1 MGERALLVRR
11 QSYRQGPREADQGE
25 DDVALGEIGTER
37 TVPDGPADEGLHELH
52 GAGVKIG
59 PVSPLQKRMNDVH
72 RPDPVIERHVHVSA
86 ERIDAVW
93 NRLDQVLSSTD
104 APFQHVTDG
113 GVKKGLPVREV
124 PVEGSNP
131 DAGPCGDGVPGG
143 LAADFKNELDGDLD
157 KPFPVLSRIGPHRRL
172 PSHS

>member
-1 MGERALLVRR
+1 MGERALLARR
-11 QSYRQGPREADQGE
+11 QSDRQGPREADQGE

-37 TVPDGPADEGLHELH
+37 TVPHGAADEGLHEFH

-113 GVKKGLPVREV
+113 GVKKGLLVREV
-124 PVEGSNP
+124 PVKGSNP

-143 LAADFKNELDGDLD
+143 LAADFKNELDSDLD
-157 KPFPVLSRIGPHRRL
+157 KPLPVFLRISPHRYL
-172 PSHS
+172 PSHL